1 MCAKMSKTPLTA
13 KERFHKEKNQWSHK
27 MLTFERKTLSD
38 QLSVENDRPDI
49 LLCNMTKISDRGA
62 L

>member
-1 MCAKMSKTPLTA
+1 MGKTPLTA
-13 KERFHKEKNQWSHK
+13 KESFLKEENQCSHK
-27 MLTFERKTLSD
+27 MLTFEKQTFSD
-38 QLSVENDRPDI
+38 QLSVGNDRPDI

>member
-1 MCAKMSKTPLTA
+1 
-13 KERFHKEKNQWSHK
+13 
-27 MLTFERKTLSD
+27 MLTFERETLSD
-38 QLSVENDRPDI
+38 QLSVENDHPDI